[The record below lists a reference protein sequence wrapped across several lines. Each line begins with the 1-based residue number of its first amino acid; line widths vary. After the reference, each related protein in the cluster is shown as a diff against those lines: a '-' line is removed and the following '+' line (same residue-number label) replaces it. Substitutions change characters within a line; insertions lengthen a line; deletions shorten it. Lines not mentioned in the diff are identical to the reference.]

1 VLERVL
7 DGAPIIGLYPPTKP
21 ESEAAYADWRK
32 KHGR

>member
-7 DGAPIIGLYPPTKP
+7 GGAPIIGLYPPTRP

-32 KHGR
+32 KTGR